1 MKARICAAV
10 VIALC
15 GGLFLFKQSRAFET
29 WCFDDPVIQ
38 IGNEMVETTVGVY
51 GDPAWVSTHVKSA
64 TITYHLPSNTKAAK
78 VRSTSTPYF
87 AENVQFAYD
96 SAPIQPGQPVPV
108 TVVVTFQTDAV
119 GAGAPAQM
127 VNTVQS
133 AAKGAQSAPAEG
145 DAITVTT
152 RGDTRSGL
160 TASGLVPSGEWGSAQ
175 SADTHDAKK

>member
-1 MKARICAAV
+1 VKTRLYAAI

-15 GGLFLFKQSRAFET
+15 GLLLFFKQSRAFDT

-64 TITYHLPSNTKAAK
+64 TITYHLPVNTKAAK
-78 VRSTSTPYF
+78 VRSTSAPYF
-87 AENVQFAYD
+87 AEVVQFVYD
-96 SAPIQPGQPVPV
+96 GAPVQYGQPVPV
-108 TVVVTFQTDAV
+108 TVVVTFQTDAI

-133 AAKGAQSAPAEG
+133 ATKGPQTGPAQGNAV
-145 DAITVTT
+145 TVTT
-152 RGDTRSGL
+152 YGDTRSGL
-160 TASGLVPSGEWGSAQ
+160 TASGLVPSGEWGNMHAADAQ
-175 SADTHDAKK
+175 NAQK